1 MYFSKATGV
10 VSGSFRAPTEN
21 GYATMKYRAVVLPG
35 WGASGCDDCAP
46 GVQPAPERP
55 FISGAAW
62 VKDTFEYD
70 QAAKSTKVVK
80 GCEVTVGIEPG
91 K

>member
-1 MYFSKATGV
+1 MPS
-10 VSGSFRAPTEN
+10 
-21 GYATMKYRAVVLPG
+21 
-35 WGASGCDDCAP
+35 
-46 GVQPAPERP
+46 VQPAPERP
-55 FISGAAW
+55 FMSGAAW